1 MFKKTLNFGEEAEE
15 DLFFLLFLSSFKR
28 RLHTRHLPRAEKNRE
43 REREKKRRDG
53 KSDALPKG
61 VAKSEKIVVPF
72 FFVSRT
78 MRAAGSLRRATTTTL
93 AFCNNALKRRSLMM
107 VSWDHH
113 HHHRL
118 KHRDD
123 VASFGTTDTNAFLTN
138 VARFVSMTDARSD
151 ASLPSSSVGNA
162 EKARRRRRIFSAAK
176 DALFGGGE
184 TKSTRS
190 PSSLENA
197 IDEDEATSKRNQRRF
212 SSRKIVRN
220 VTPSQL
226 FAIVADVNKY
236 HEFLP
241 FCRRSRVTNRID
253 KDRFEAELE
262 IGFKVFNEKYTS
274 KVTLDAPRKVVAED
288 KSHEE
293 DGGGTLFEKMRT
305 VWRFRELEEE
315 EEDVDSD
322 SGKENDDASL
332 KENKPVVS
340 TVVDFEIAFKVKS
353 STHAAALSVFFE
365 DVANTQIQAFEKRC
379 RSLMALPSNSS
390 SSSSSRNSD
399 SDSDSDSGSDSD
411 SKH

>member
-1 MFKKTLNFGEEAEE
+1 M
-15 DLFFLLFLSSFKR
+15 SS
-28 RLHTRHLPRAEKNRE
+28 LHTSSSKSAEKNRE
-43 REREKKRRDG
+43 RERERERDEERR
-53 KSDALPKG
+53 ALRRRLKNRRP
-61 VAKSEKIVVPF
+61 VF
-72 FFVSRT
+72 SRM
-78 MRAAGSLRRATTTTL
+78 MRAAGSRRATTS
-93 AFCNNALKRRSLMM
+93 FCNAVRRRSLMM
-107 VSWDHH
+107 SWDHH
-113 HHHRL
+113 HH
-118 KHRDD
+118 HRDD

-315 EEDVDSD
+315 EEEDVDSD

-390 SSSSSRNSD
+390 SSSSSSSSRNSD

>member
-1 MFKKTLNFGEEAEE
+1 MSSLHV
-15 DLFFLLFLSSFKR
+15 FFQKR
-28 RLHTRHLPRAEKNRE
+28 GKEQRE
-43 REREKKRRDG
+43 REREKERDEERR
-53 KSDALPKG
+53 ALRRRLKNRRP
-61 VAKSEKIVVPF
+61 VF
-72 FFVSRT
+72 SRM
-78 MRAAGSLRRATTTTL
+78 MRAAGSRRATTS
-93 AFCNNALKRRSLMM
+93 FCNAVRRRSLMM
-107 VSWDHH
+107 SWDHH
-113 HHHRL
+113 HHH
-118 KHRDD
+118 HRDD

-138 VARFVSMTDARSD
+138 VARFVSMADARSD

-162 EKARRRRRIFSAAK
+162 EKARRRIFSAAK

-184 TKSTRS
+184 MKSTRS
-190 PSSLENA
+190 PSSSENA

-241 FCRRSRVTNRID
+241 FCRRSQVTNRID

-390 SSSSSRNSD
+390 SSSSSSRSRRRN
-399 SDSDSDSGSDSD
+399 SDSGSDSD

>member
-1 MFKKTLNFGEEAEE
+1 
-15 DLFFLLFLSSFKR
+15 
-28 RLHTRHLPRAEKNRE
+28 
-43 REREKKRRDG
+43 
-53 KSDALPKG
+53 
-61 VAKSEKIVVPF
+61 
-72 FFVSRT
+72 
-78 MRAAGSLRRATTTTL
+78 
-93 AFCNNALKRRSLMM
+93 MM
-107 VSWDHH
+107 SWGDH

-162 EKARRRRRIFSAAK
+162 EKARRRRIFSAAK

-315 EEDVDSD
+315 EEEDVDSD

-390 SSSSSRNSD
+390 SSSSSSSRNSD

>member
-1 MFKKTLNFGEEAEE
+1 M
-15 DLFFLLFLSSFKR
+15 
-28 RLHTRHLPRAEKNRE
+28 
-43 REREKKRRDG
+43 
-53 KSDALPKG
+53 
-61 VAKSEKIVVPF
+61 
-72 FFVSRT
+72 
-78 MRAAGSLRRATTTTL
+78 
-93 AFCNNALKRRSLMM
+93 
-107 VSWDHH
+107 SWDHH
-113 HHHRL
+113 
-118 KHRDD
+118 RD
-123 VASFGTTDTNAFLTN
+123 ASFGSDDAFLN
-138 VARFVSMTDARSD
+138 VARFVSMADARSG
-151 ASLPSSSVGNA
+151 ASLSSSGNA
-162 EKARRRRRIFSAAK
+162 EKARRRRIFSAAK

-190 PSSLENA
+190 PSSSENA

-315 EEDVDSD
+315 EEEEEDVDSD

-390 SSSSSRNSD
+390 SSSSSSRN
-399 SDSDSDSGSDSD
+399 SDSGSDSD

>member
-1 MFKKTLNFGEEAEE
+1 
-15 DLFFLLFLSSFKR
+15 
-28 RLHTRHLPRAEKNRE
+28 
-43 REREKKRRDG
+43 
-53 KSDALPKG
+53 
-61 VAKSEKIVVPF
+61 
-72 FFVSRT
+72 
-78 MRAAGSLRRATTTTL
+78 
-93 AFCNNALKRRSLMM
+93 MM
-107 VSWDHH
+107 SCVDHH
-113 HHHRL
+113 HHHL

-123 VASFGTTDTNAFLTN
+123 VASFGTTDTNASLTKA
-138 VARFVSMTDARSD
+138 ARFVSMTDARSD

-162 EKARRRRRIFSAAK
+162 EKARRRRIFSAAK

-315 EEDVDSD
+315 EEEEEDVDSD